1 MMLTGVQKKND
12 LVILTEP
19 GDIRIS
25 KIYFT
30 LKIPV
35 LYSIKIDWKRLKLW
49 LGVFNLYRVDKYN
62 SLKNKECRNIKNDD
76 FHKKWPIW

>member
-19 GDIRIS
+19 GDITIS

-35 LYSIKIDWKRLKLW
+35 LYSIKID
-49 LGVFNLYRVDKYN
+49 
-62 SLKNKECRNIKNDD
+62 
-76 FHKKWPIW
+76 